1 MKDLVKILIEECK
14 DKEYA
19 HAYMDEF
26 FNMSIAAQIKALREQ
41 RGWTQ
46 KQLAEFSGMK
56 QERISVLEDVDYD
69 AWTVKALR
77 KLANAFDLT
86 VKISFEEFSKAIV
99 DVNNMSQEYL
109 TRTSREEDLAKFSR
123 SKFYDS
129 ETMWGQSPVKTVTF
143 NDPQAALFTASAC
156 ANDSDYK
163 LALAYNDESHKNKY
177 LAVGG

>member
-26 FNMSIAAQIKALREQ
+26 FNMSIAAQIKVLREQ

-46 KQLAEFSGMK
+46 KQLAEVSGMK

-69 AWTVKALR
+69 AWTIKALR
-77 KLANAFDLT
+77 KLAKAFDLT
-86 VKISFEEFSKAIV
+86 VKISFEEFSKAIL
-99 DVNNMSQEYL
+99 DVNNMSHEYL

-123 SKFYDS
+123 DQFDNA
-129 ETMWGQSPVKTVTF
+129 ETMWGQSSVRTVTLR
-143 NDPQAALFTASAC
+143 NPQAALFTPPVNDAHYC
-156 ANDSDYK
+156 ANDENYK
-163 LALAYNDESHKNKY
+163 HEY